1 MEQEKQVQIVKSALE
16 MERAVQSISKDLRR
30 INNERFREQPQLP
43 EKQTATRTVPPIQP
57 TIKFHWVLAIV
68 LLFFTSGVG
77 TLIYYFFYKR
87 KKQEEI
93 ERIARS
99 DAYQQQCLQA
109 EAEFNRMQKELDEQ
123 YSREMEQYQTSV
135 LPEYRRALAA
145 WTEQHNSQVQEYQA
159 RLEKVKGEL
168 EKLYLETRIIP
179 VQYRTIPALQ
189 YVYDMISTSDY
200 TIREAIESFDKQ
212 EQRKLDAARLQEQ
225 QQANQ
230 LAYEQNQL
238 AYEQNDLLN
247 QQNEIA
253 EKARRDANIAAVVST
268 VQRHSTNKVLK
279 QLNKK

>member
-1 MEQEKQVQIVKSALE
+1 
-16 MERAVQSISKDLRR
+16 
-30 INNERFREQPQLP
+30 
-43 EKQTATRTVPPIQP
+43 
-57 TIKFHWVLAIV
+57 
-68 LLFFTSGVG
+68 
-77 TLIYYFFYKR
+77 
-87 KKQEEI
+87 
-93 ERIARS
+93 
-99 DAYQQQCLQA
+99 
-109 EAEFNRMQKELDEQ
+109 
-123 YSREMEQYQTSV
+123 MEQYQTIV